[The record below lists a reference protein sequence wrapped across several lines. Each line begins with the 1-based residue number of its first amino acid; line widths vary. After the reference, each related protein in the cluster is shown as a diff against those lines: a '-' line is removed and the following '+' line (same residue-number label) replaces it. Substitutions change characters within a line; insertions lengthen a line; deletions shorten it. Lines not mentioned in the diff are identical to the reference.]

1 MSMDENFSKEV
12 QKASEMIEGKKEGDF
27 VDLKKEAQ
35 GEEQEQE
42 GPKKFT
48 TAGGYEAMEV
58 NGMIIRKSES
68 MARLHDDGETREEY
82 RVRRKFVQD
91 MYKKK
96 LQPKLF
102 WMSKFSIKGQ
112 NYTSTYRVGDEKK
125 GVNFNKEENKE
136 EA

>member
-1 MSMDENFSKEV
+1 MSGELNNESKENFEKHIT
-12 QKASEMIEGKKEGDF
+12 SEEGVNIEPKPVEEKKEP
-27 VDLKKEAQ
+27 E
-35 GEEQEQE
+35 
-42 GPKKFT
+42 KFT
-48 TAGGYEAMEV
+48 TAGGYEAMNV

-68 MARLHDDGETREEY
+68 MSRLHDDNETKEEY
-82 RVRRKFVQD
+82 KVRRKFVQD

-112 NYTSTYRVGDEKK
+112 NYTSTYRKGDEKK
-125 GVNFNKEENKE
+125 GVNINKEQNKE